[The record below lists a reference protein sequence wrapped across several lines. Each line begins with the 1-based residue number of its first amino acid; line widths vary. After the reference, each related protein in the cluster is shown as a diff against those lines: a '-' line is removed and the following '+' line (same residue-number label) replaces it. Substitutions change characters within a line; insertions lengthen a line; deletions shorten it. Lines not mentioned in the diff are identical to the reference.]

1 MAAHRS
7 GDSRRLDPLSGRF
20 TDYIVIDTETTGL
33 SVRKGAKLI
42 EIGAVKIRNDE
53 LVDEFD
59 QLINPFEHVPSRITG
74 LTGIDDGML
83 LGKPDVREVMDE
95 FARWCSD
102 TAVVMAHNASFDMSF
117 LDNAVQLA
125 YSERDA
131 RFAHHFV
138 DTLDLSRRLHPEN
151 EATKFPPSSS
161 TTTSPTWRS
170 TAHCPTPGRSGC
182 CTAPCVTRPSCSA
195 CSDSLTS
202 FEHFDPVFS
211 HRCLLIY
218 GWIICSASCR
228 SRRHLHWRR
237 TLHWV
242 RSSERNRSVGG
253 RRWLNRIWRHS

>member
-74 LTGIDDGML
+74 LTGIDDDML

-117 LDNAVQLA
+117 L
-125 YSERDA
+125 E
-131 RFAHHFV
+131 
-138 DTLDLSRRLHPEN
+138 
-151 EATKFPPSSS
+151 
-161 TTTSPTWRS
+161 
-170 TAHCPTPGRSGC
+170 C
-182 CTAPCVTRPSCSA
+182 CTAR
-195 CSDSLTS
+195 
-202 FEHFDPVFS
+202 
-211 HRCLLIY
+211 LL
-218 GWIICSASCR
+218 GARRALCAPF
-228 SRRHLHWRR
+228 RRHSGPQPSTASGKTKPQSFHPHRR
-237 TLHWV
+237 LPHRRHGGAPRIV
-242 RSSERNRSVGG
+242 RRQAGVDAVP
-253 RRWLNRIWRHS
+253 RHA

>member
-1 MAAHRS
+1 MPSSLRS
-7 GDSRRLDPLSGRF
+7 ARSKS
-20 TDYIVIDTETTGL
+20 VI
-33 SVRKGAKLI
+33 
-42 EIGAVKIRNDE
+42 DE

-138 DTLDLSRRLHPEN
+138 DTLDLSRRLHPE
-151 EATKFPPSSS
+151 KRSHKVS
-161 TTTSPTWRS
+161 TLIVATTSP
-170 TAHCPTPGRSGC
+170 HGG
-182 CTAPCVTRPSCSA
+182 APRL
-195 CSDSLTS
+195 SDARQEWILYRAMRD
-202 FEHFDPVFS
+202 EAE
-211 HRCLLIY
+211 LL
-218 GWIICSASCR
+218 GM
-228 SRRHLHWRR
+228 L
-237 TLHWV
+237 
-242 RSSERNRSVGG
+242 
-253 RRWLNRIWRHS
+253 

>member
-33 SVRKGAKLI
+33 SVCKGAKLI

-131 RFAHHFV
+131 RLRTIRRHSGPQPSTASGKTKPQSFHPH
-138 DTLDLSRRLHPEN
+138 RRLPH
-151 EATKFPPSSS
+151 
-161 TTTSPTWRS
+161 
-170 TAHCPTPGRSGC
+170 
-182 CTAPCVTRPSCSA
+182 
-195 CSDSLTS
+195 
-202 FEHFDPVFS
+202 
-211 HRCLLIY
+211 
-218 GWIICSASCR
+218 
-228 SRRHLHWRR
+228 RRHGGAPRIVRR
-237 TLHWV
+237 QAGV
-242 RSSERNRSVGG
+242 DAVP
-253 RRWLNRIWRHS
+253 RHA

>member
-1 MAAHRS
+1 MAARRS
-7 GDSRRLDPLSGRF
+7 GDPRRLDPLSGRF

-33 SVRKGAKLI
+33 SVRKGARLI
-42 EIGAVKIRNDE
+42 EIGAVKIHNDE

-125 YSERDA
+125 YAERDA

-138 DTLDLSRRLHPEN
+138 DTLDLSRRLHPE
-151 EATKFPPSSS
+151 K
-161 TTTSPTWRS
+161 RS
-170 TAHCPTPGRSGC
+170 RSGC
-182 CTAPCVTRPSCSA
+182 CIAPCVTRPSCSA

-211 HRCLLIY
+211 HRCLLIG

-228 SRRHLHWRR
+228 SRRHLRWRR
-237 TLHWV
+237 ALRWE
-242 RSSERNRSVGG
+242 RSSE
-253 RRWLNRIWRHS
+253 

>member
-33 SVRKGAKLI
+33 SVCKGAKLI

-102 TAVVMAHNASFDMSF
+102 TAVVMAHNASSTCRSSTMLYSSLTRSETRALRTISSTLWTSAVDCIRKTKPQSF
-117 LDNAVQLA
+117 
-125 YSERDA
+125 
-131 RFAHHFV
+131 HPH
-138 DTLDLSRRLHPEN
+138 RRLPH
-151 EATKFPPSSS
+151 
-161 TTTSPTWRS
+161 
-170 TAHCPTPGRSGC
+170 
-182 CTAPCVTRPSCSA
+182 
-195 CSDSLTS
+195 
-202 FEHFDPVFS
+202 
-211 HRCLLIY
+211 
-218 GWIICSASCR
+218 
-228 SRRHLHWRR
+228 RRHGGAPRIVRR
-237 TLHWV
+237 QAGV
-242 RSSERNRSVGG
+242 DAVP
-253 RRWLNRIWRHS
+253 RHA

>member
-59 QLINPFEHVPSRITG
+59 QLINPFDCIR
-74 LTGIDDGML
+74 
-83 LGKPDVREVMDE
+83 K
-95 FARWCSD
+95 
-102 TAVVMAHNASFDMSF
+102 
-117 LDNAVQLA
+117 
-125 YSERDA
+125 
-131 RFAHHFV
+131 
-138 DTLDLSRRLHPEN
+138 N

-211 HRCLLIY
+211 HRCLLIC

>member
-138 DTLDLSRRLHPEN
+138 DTLTSAVDCIRKTKPQSFHPHRRLPH
-151 EATKFPPSSS
+151 
-161 TTTSPTWRS
+161 
-170 TAHCPTPGRSGC
+170 
-182 CTAPCVTRPSCSA
+182 
-195 CSDSLTS
+195 
-202 FEHFDPVFS
+202 
-211 HRCLLIY
+211 
-218 GWIICSASCR
+218 
-228 SRRHLHWRR
+228 RRHGGAPRIVRR
-237 TLHWV
+237 QAGV
-242 RSSERNRSVGG
+242 DAVP
-253 RRWLNRIWRHS
+253 RHA

>member
-1 MAAHRS
+1 MAARRS
-7 GDSRRLDPLSGRF
+7 GDPRRLDPLSGRF

-33 SVRKGAKLI
+33 SVRKGARLI
-42 EIGAVKIRNDE
+42 EIGAVKIHNDE

-59 QLINPFEHVPSRITG
+59 HLINPFEHVPSRITG
-74 LTGIDDGML
+74 LTGIDDSML

-125 YSERDA
+125 YADRDA

-151 EATKFPPSSS
+151 EATRFPPSSS

-170 TAHCPTPGRSGC
+170 TAHCLTPSRSGC
-182 CTAPCVTRPSCSA
+182 CIAPCVTRPSYSA

-211 HRCLLIY
+211 HRCLLIC

-228 SRRHLHWRR
+228 SRRHRCWRR
-237 TLHWV
+237 ALRWE
-242 RSSERNRSVGG
+242 RSSE
-253 RRWLNRIWRHS
+253 

>member
-102 TAVVMAHNASFDMSF
+102 TAVVMAHNASFED
-117 LDNAVQLA
+117 
-125 YSERDA
+125 R
-131 RFAHHFV
+131 
-138 DTLDLSRRLHPEN
+138 
-151 EATKFPPSSS
+151 K
-161 TTTSPTWRS
+161 
-170 TAHCPTPGRSGC
+170 
-182 CTAPCVTRPSCSA
+182 
-195 CSDSLTS
+195 
-202 FEHFDPVFS
+202 
-211 HRCLLIY
+211 
-218 GWIICSASCR
+218 
-228 SRRHLHWRR
+228 
-237 TLHWV
+237 
-242 RSSERNRSVGG
+242 SVV
-253 RRWLNRIWRHS
+253 

>member
-1 MAAHRS
+1 MAARRS
-7 GDSRRLDPLSGRF
+7 GDPRRLDPLSGRF

-33 SVRKGAKLI
+33 SVRKGARLI
-42 EIGAVKIRNDE
+42 EIGAVKIHNDE

-117 LDNAVQLA
+117 LDNAVQLLTRIGMRA
-125 YSERDA
+125 SHTISSTHWTSAVGCIRK
-131 RFAHHFV
+131 
-138 DTLDLSRRLHPEN
+138 N
-151 EATKFPPSSS
+151 EATRFPPSSS

-170 TAHCPTPGRSGC
+170 TAHCLTPSRSGC
-182 CTAPCVTRPSCSA
+182 CIAPCVTRPSCSA

-211 HRCLLIY
+211 HRCLLIC

-228 SRRHLHWRR
+228 SRHHLCWRRALHWE
-237 TLHWV
+237 
-242 RSSERNRSVGG
+242 RSSE
-253 RRWLNRIWRHS
+253 

>member
-102 TAVVMAHNASFDMSF
+102 TAVVMGTMRPSTCRSSTMLYSSLTRSETRALRTISST
-117 LDNAVQLA
+117 LWTSAVDCI
-125 YSERDA
+125 RK
-131 RFAHHFV
+131 
-138 DTLDLSRRLHPEN
+138 N

-211 HRCLLIY
+211 HRCLLIC

>member
-42 EIGAVKIRNDE
+42 EIGAVKIVKSWMSLHAGVRTQPWSWRTMRPSTCRSSTMLYSSLTRSE
-53 LVDEFD
+53 TRALRTISSTLWTSAVDC
-59 QLINPFEHVPSRITG
+59 IR
-74 LTGIDDGML
+74 
-83 LGKPDVREVMDE
+83 K
-95 FARWCSD
+95 
-102 TAVVMAHNASFDMSF
+102 
-117 LDNAVQLA
+117 
-125 YSERDA
+125 
-131 RFAHHFV
+131 
-138 DTLDLSRRLHPEN
+138 N

-211 HRCLLIY
+211 HRCLLIC

>member
-125 YSERDA
+125 YSSETRA
-131 RFAHHFV
+131 LRTISSTLWTSAV
-138 DTLDLSRRLHPEN
+138 DCIRKN

-211 HRCLLIY
+211 TGVC
-218 GWIICSASCR
+218 
-228 SRRHLHWRR
+228 
-237 TLHWV
+237 
-242 RSSERNRSVGG
+242 
-253 RRWLNRIWRHS
+253 

>member
-138 DTLDLSRRLHPEN
+138 DTLDLSRRLHPEKRSHKVSTLIVDYHIADMEEHRALSDARQEWMLYRAMRD
-151 EATKFPPSSS
+151 EAE
-161 TTTSPTWRS
+161 
-170 TAHCPTPGRSGC
+170 
-182 CTAPCVTRPSCSA
+182 
-195 CSDSLTS
+195 L
-202 FEHFDPVFS
+202 
-211 HRCLLIY
+211 
-218 GWIICSASCR
+218 
-228 SRRHLHWRR
+228 
-237 TLHWV
+237 
-242 RSSERNRSVGG
+242 VGM
-253 RRWLNRIWRHS
+253 L

>member
-102 TAVVMAHNASFDMSF
+102 TAISSTHWIS
-117 LDNAVQLA
+117 AVGCI
-125 YSERDA
+125 RK
-131 RFAHHFV
+131 
-138 DTLDLSRRLHPEN
+138 N
-151 EATKFPPSSS
+151 EPTRFPPSSS

-170 TAHCPTPGRSGC
+170 TAHCPTPSRSGC
-182 CTAPCVTRPSCSA
+182 CIAPCVTRPSCSA

-202 FEHFDPVFS
+202 FEYFDPVFS
-211 HRCLLIY
+211 HRCLLIG

-228 SRRHLHWRR
+228 SRHHLCWRRALHWE
-237 TLHWV
+237 
-242 RSSERNRSVGG
+242 RSSE
-253 RRWLNRIWRHS
+253 